1 MAKDRRPQMD
11 YYEYKRRHEALNP
24 SDTPEAQP
32 FARDESPEGEEVKKK
47 GLLGGAKRAPRESVA
62 EAPAPRQ
69 QETQTPPAAAK
80 ARPADVAQALREEP
94 EDAEELDDLEELD
107 EPQIDTPFSDAF
119 HKMKSLG
126 GKLAGLGG
134 KLKRRPRDEDED
146 EDETQAQPAVTV
158 GLVED
163 ATSEGK
169 AQSAKP
175 AKPAAPKK
183 APAAKQDEEDEA
195 PKRKLRLPF
204 LSRDKADEAEE
215 GEAAT
220 KPARKRFSLFSAPMA
235 SEDEDDEDDDIAPS
249 GGGIKLFGRR
259 RARDEDEYD
268 DEYDEDDE
276 DDEDA
281 QDAQT
286 GDASVGYGLTQQLAQ
301 AIDEGTPSRRA

>member
-47 GLLGGAKRAPRESVA
+47 GRLGGAKRAPRESVA

-94 EDAEELDDLEELD
+94 EEPEDLDDLEELD

-126 GKLAGLGG
+126 GKLAG

-169 AQSAKP
+169 AQAAKP
-175 AKPAAPKK
+175 AKSAAPKK
-183 APAAKQDEEDEA
+183 APAAKQDDEDEA

-215 GEAAT
+215 GEAST
-220 KPARKRFSLFSAPMA
+220 KPARKRFSLFSAPMGA

-259 RARDEDEYD
+259 RARDE
-268 DEYDEDDE
+268 
-276 DDEDA
+276 
-281 QDAQT
+281 
-286 GDASVGYGLTQQLAQ
+286 
-301 AIDEGTPSRRA
+301 